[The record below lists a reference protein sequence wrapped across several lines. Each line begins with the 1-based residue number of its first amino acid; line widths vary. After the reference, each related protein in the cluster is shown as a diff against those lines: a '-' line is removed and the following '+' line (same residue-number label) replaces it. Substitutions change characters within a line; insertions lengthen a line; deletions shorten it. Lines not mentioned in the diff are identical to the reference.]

1 MVYQLV
7 KLIANL
13 ETPLS
18 ACVKSLIAIYVIAF
32 EALNP
37 MDSQSSEEVSSA
49 NMFCNFLSLIINSC
63 ISGSKLH
70 PLYTGPVLYGQKHLF
85 LYCLHTTQR
94 PLHPRK
100 EKRKKEERRTSM
112 LSKYQYLQP
121 WSSGFMYCDYMSGEV
136 GVQLIVSKLD
146 ADVYVCRGLT

>member
-70 PLYTGPVLYGQKHLF
+70 PLYTLYILVRFYIRPKTLISLLLAHNSKAITYNSKAITYNSKAITSKRSVHVIQIPIP
-85 LYCLHTTQR
+85 TT
-94 PLHPRK
+94 
-100 EKRKKEERRTSM
+100 
-112 LSKYQYLQP
+112 
-121 WSSGFMYCDYMSGEV
+121 V
-136 GVQLIVSKLD
+136 KLTI
-146 ADVYVCRGLT
+146 YVF

>member
-1 MVYQLV
+1 LVYQLV

-18 ACVKSLIAIYVIAF
+18 AWVKSLIAIYVIAF

-37 MDSQSSEEVSSA
+37 MDSQSA

-70 PLYTGPVLYGQKHLF
+70 PLYTLYILVRFYIRPKTLISLLLAHNSKAITYNSKAITYNSKAITSKRSVHVIQIPIPTTVKLTIYVF
-85 LYCLHTTQR
+85 WLHVR
-94 PLHPRK
+94 
-100 EKRKKEERRTSM
+100 
-112 LSKYQYLQP
+112 
-121 WSSGFMYCDYMSGEV
+121 WSGSSAYS
-136 GVQLIVSKLD
+136 
-146 ADVYVCRGLT
+146 